1 MSEQQQRQTLVNQQT
16 LHLCKLIFKDAWKQ
30 RKQQAAFVKHT
41 RKRWWRWAISYCL
54 LQSLISI
61 LASRAEFVWP
71 AQTATVHA
79 SHESCE
85 SLQLQT
91 PQTWLDTMV
100 WNSGFSD
107 SCTFEIKDSE
117 RKLLTFASERTSTWA
132 QCRTMS
138 GLQLFT
144 TAGYKSTSFL
154 YSWCLQH
161 MFPHKYLSC
170 QVTFIRNTI
179 YDTPQAI

>member
-1 MSEQQQRQTLVNQQT
+1 MPENSTT
-16 LHLCKLIFKDAWKQ
+16 
-30 RKQQAAFVKHT
+30 FVKHNN
-41 RKRWWRWAISYCL
+41 KRWWCWAITYCL
-54 LQSLISI
+54 LLISI
-61 LASRAEFVWP
+61 LASRAEFVRP
-71 AQTATVHA
+71 AQTATLHA

-107 SCTFEIKDSE
+107 SCAFEIKYSE

-132 QCRTMS
+132 VS

-170 QVTFIRNTI
+170 QVTFIRNTTYGTLIFLMLSSFLI
-179 YDTPQAI
+179 YLVSKVCDLST